1 MWESCLSGSMRGRR
15 ATEGMEK
22 ILWHR
27 RESRR
32 KTEKTNIFLQ
42 PREAPAYSK
51 RKQHHY
57 STFNPPKADS
67 MFDVRSSVLIARY

>member
-1 MWESCLSGSMRGRR
+1 
-15 ATEGMEK
+15 MEE

-42 PREAPAYSK
+42 PWEAPAYSK
-51 RKQHHY
+51 SWGHRVEDRIRWQR
-57 STFNPPKADS
+57 TD
-67 MFDVRSSVLIARY
+67 DRSKTTVISYWLKGDDGRPLEGVK

>member
-1 MWESCLSGSMRGRR
+1 
-15 ATEGMEK
+15 MEE

-51 RKQHHY
+51 SWDAKGEKGNDERRKIELW
-57 STFNPPKADS
+57 D
-67 MFDVRSSVLIARY
+67 